1 MLRWVDVQDMAT
13 VVHLGG
19 GVVHISMLVTKVS
32 LRKTESKRQNWDE
45 LKNSFVTS
53 IDALSNKLFGL
64 HSFLRFV

>member
-1 MLRWVDVQDMAT
+1 
-13 VVHLGG
+13 
-19 GVVHISMLVTKVS
+19 MLVTKVL
-32 LRKTESKRQNWDE
+32 LRKTESKRQNWDK